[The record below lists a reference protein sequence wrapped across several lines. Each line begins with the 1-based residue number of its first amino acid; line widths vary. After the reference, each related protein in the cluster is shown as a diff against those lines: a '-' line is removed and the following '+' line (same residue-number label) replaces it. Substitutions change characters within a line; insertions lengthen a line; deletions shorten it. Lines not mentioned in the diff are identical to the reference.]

1 MPTLPRA
8 LLCLALL
15 PALAT
20 AQDSMPRRKPGL
32 WETAM
37 QMPGRAGAT
46 MTAQHCIDEKTD
58 EQAQRRALDQ
68 GPDTRC
74 EQRNVRR
81 SAGSYEADYSC
92 QGPRGKT
99 EGRMSL
105 KGDFDS
111 RYTMDNQMRFD
122 PPRGGQSAAKM
133 TMEGVW
139 KGACPAGMKPGEMRM
154 TGMGGMGGMGGGR
167 ASGPAGGRQMTP
179 EQAARMQQMMERTRQ
194 QQAPA
199 APK

>member
-1 MPTLPRA
+1 MPTIPRA

-15 PALAT
+15 PALAA
-20 AQDSMPRRKPGL
+20 AQDTLPRRKAGL

-46 MTAQHCIDEKTD
+46 MTAQHCVDAKTD

-74 EQRNVRR
+74 EQRNVKR
-81 SAGSYEADYSC
+81 STGSYEADYSC
-92 QGPRGKT
+92 QGPRGRT

-122 PPRGGQSAAKM
+122 PPRGGMSEAKM

-154 TGMGGMGGMGGGR
+154 NGMDGMGGAR

-179 EQAARMQQMMERTRQ
+179 EQAARLQQMMERMKQ
-194 QQAPA
+194 PQAPA
-199 APK
+199 PTK